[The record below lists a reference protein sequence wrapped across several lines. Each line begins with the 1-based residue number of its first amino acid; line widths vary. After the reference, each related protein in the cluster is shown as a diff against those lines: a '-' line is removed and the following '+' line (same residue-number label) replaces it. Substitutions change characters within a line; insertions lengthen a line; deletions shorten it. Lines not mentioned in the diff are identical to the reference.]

1 MHRQGTDWSWCS
13 ANSCTSSVFEFIF
26 QVDCA
31 LSLVRLGMERNIP
44 GLQVLCDNLIT
55 LETVVYETDGDRTLT
70 LKELLEMKDIE
81 KLRLLMKNVSTLNKS
96 TSIPSNPVTQC
107 TLDRIYIKTLSF
119 FWWTSISNSIKILHF
134 HCSFV
139 AVFVGFIYFSF
150 FLTKTKFAQFS
161 QRPTL
166 SLAEDSGLINLILK
180 AVKCLFI
187 GVF

>member
-1 MHRQGTDWSWCS
+1 M
-13 ANSCTSSVFEFIF
+13 FFKFIF

-96 TSIPSNPVTQC
+96 ISIPSNPVTQV
-107 TLDRIYIKTLSF
+107 TLNPMYIKTF
-119 FWWTSISNSIKILHF
+119 F
-134 HCSFV
+134 
-139 AVFVGFIYFSF
+139 
-150 FLTKTKFAQFS
+150 
-161 QRPTL
+161 
-166 SLAEDSGLINLILK
+166 
-180 AVKCLFI
+180 
-187 GVF
+187 